1 MDGGSCLLVE
11 GGSYLQVDGCS
22 YLLVDGSVEI
32 GKHKERILQYV
43 NKNIGMH
50 AVPLGCMHF
59 HQLACSS
66 LKLKTAHMQLH
77 DLRNSLQFHEV
88 TKSYQIFC
96 LSSSQELR
104 SACYDRCI
112 YGFGKGF

>member
-1 MDGGSCLLVE
+1 MDWGSCLLVD

-43 NKNIGMH
+43 DKIIGMY

-66 LKLKTAHMQLH
+66 LKLQRAHM
-77 DLRNSLQFHEV
+77 RISLQFHEV
-88 TKSYQIFC
+88 TKSFQIFC
-96 LSSSQELR
+96 LRSSQELH
-104 SACYDRCI
+104 SACYIFCLLKELESRS
-112 YGFGKGF
+112 